1 MNRWQ
6 YILTACVAVAALTAI
21 IFTACAATQMKINI
35 KEYPAAPTSYK
46 YEVDNSI
53 ALSSLSNAPQD
64 NLSRGFRGETYIT
77 LGRNEA
83 YPNSN
88 EPYMQKLEYEYSRL
102 KDDGIQLM
110 QVYVYLI
117 EYYNT
122 QIPDSAFE
130 QLKSYMQAFEQKG
143 IKMLLRFA
151 YETNE
156 GQKKGP
162 KTSDIERHCAQL
174 KVFFQN
180 NLQLFNKTVYAM
192 QVGLIGL
199 WGEGHG
205 SAHRHDVKRVL
216 AAVADMTPE
225 GTPIMARTP
234 QMLSQLSDDIEG
246 RFGIHEDYV
255 IGYNDPWVAI
265 ATDDEHYQAVINK
278 CKYAVTDGEM
288 PWGRAGIRID
298 MLGSLKTAADFAM
311 TSFSLAHNYTEEG
324 VHNLKNWQSQ
334 ALTEQM
340 LKDNNL
346 PYNPA
351 LLEDGSI
358 SAFDYLKYHL
368 GYQLVASNLVIE
380 DNQASFMITNYG
392 FACPYGY
399 AMTVYVDGK
408 AVETVEQ
415 YDWNDLT
422 QFGQKIFTIPYSGG
436 KIQVE
441 FVNQRD
447 KDDKI
452 KLFNDV
458 EYIDGRNVILS

>member
-6 YILTACVAVAALTAI
+6 YILTACVAVAALTAV

-151 YETNE
+151 YETSE

-174 KVFFQN
+174 KVFF
-180 NLQLFNKTVYAM
+180 
-192 QVGLIGL
+192 
-199 WGEGHG
+199 
-205 SAHRHDVKRVL
+205 
-216 AAVADMTPE
+216 
-225 GTPIMARTP
+225 
-234 QMLSQLSDDIEG
+234 
-246 RFGIHEDYV
+246 
-255 IGYNDPWVAI
+255 
-265 ATDDEHYQAVINK
+265 
-278 CKYAVTDGEM
+278 
-288 PWGRAGIRID
+288 
-298 MLGSLKTAADFAM
+298 
-311 TSFSLAHNYTEEG
+311 
-324 VHNLKNWQSQ
+324 
-334 ALTEQM
+334 
-340 LKDNNL
+340 
-346 PYNPA
+346 
-351 LLEDGSI
+351 
-358 SAFDYLKYHL
+358 
-368 GYQLVASNLVIE
+368 
-380 DNQASFMITNYG
+380 
-392 FACPYGY
+392 
-399 AMTVYVDGK
+399 
-408 AVETVEQ
+408 
-415 YDWNDLT
+415 
-422 QFGQKIFTIPYSGG
+422 
-436 KIQVE
+436 
-441 FVNQRD
+441 
-447 KDDKI
+447 
-452 KLFNDV
+452 
-458 EYIDGRNVILS
+458 